1 MRYHS
6 QEEIKPVAMI
16 DDVVIAIIDLFAD
29 KVMSGNVMPNTKL
42 ARFLPG
48 ASRPH
53 HSTVVHNNSLHINA
67 QHPRTH
73 TMKRQQAEDVAK
85 KSLGSSGNLVAVSS
99 TIERGMS
106 QWLGIRD
113 AMKALSVPQ

>member
-1 MRYHS
+1 VRYPS
-6 QEEIKPVAMI
+6 QEGIKPVARI
-16 DDVVIAIIDLFAD
+16 DDVIIAIIDLVAD

-42 ARFLPG
+42 AHFLPG

-53 HSTVVHNNSLHINA
+53 HSTVVHNNSSHINA

-73 TMKRQQAEDVAK
+73 TMKRQQAVAK

-99 TIERGMS
+99 TIERGMP

-113 AMKALSVPQ
+113 AMNALSVPQ